1 MDILKV
7 NNILVKILPK
17 VLWRIYNLPMERSPI
32 PRGVLIRRKLF
43 NYLFLALNWVA
54 VFVGL
59 SVLFWIL
66 GYLTLKGIQGF
77 SLSLFTEVGGDPEGG
92 GLLHAFVGH
101 FIIST
106 LTVLMGVP
114 LGILI
119 GIYLAEYAR
128 YSRFGRLLS
137 DISDIMLAAP
147 SIVIGV
153 FVYVILVKPLGTFN
167 ALAGAVSLAIL
178 MIPVILKTTEN
189 MLRLVPDAL
198 REAAIALGA
207 PKWRVI
213 LQVVLPSAKFG
224 ILTGVILG
232 IARIVGETAPLLFTS
247 FNNNFLNFDIFKPM
261 ASLTVTIYQYALS
274 PFPNWQKQ
282 AFAAAL
288 ILTLLVLGATLFA
301 KVVIAKRY
309 KV

>member
-1 MDILKV
+1 MLLKMQ
-7 NNILVKILPK
+7 
-17 VLWRIYNLPMERSPI
+17 REPI
-32 PRGVLIRRKLF
+32 PRSVLIKRKTF
-43 NYLFLALNWVA
+43 NWFFITLTWIA
-54 VFVGL
+54 VGIGL

-66 GYLTLKGIQGF
+66 GYLTLKGVQG
-77 SLSLFTEVGGDPEGG
+77 LSLDLFTKVGGDPDDG

-101 FIIST
+101 AIISL
-106 LTVLMGVP
+106 LTVLIGVP

-128 YSRFGRLLS
+128 FSKFGKIIS
-137 DISDIMLAAP
+137 NTSDIMLAAP

-153 FVYVILVKPLGTFN
+153 FVYIILVKPIGNFN

-189 MLRLVPDAL
+189 MLHLVPDTL

-213 LQVVLPSAKFG
+213 LSVVLPSAKFG
-224 ILTGVILG
+224 ILTGTVLG

-247 FNNNFLNFDIFKPM
+247 FNNNFLNLNLFKPT

-274 PFPNWQKQ
+274 PFPNWQNQ

-288 ILTLLVLGATLFA
+288 LLTLFVLFATLTA
-301 KVVIAKRY
+301 KFILQRRF

>member
-1 MDILKV
+1 
-7 NNILVKILPK
+7 
-17 VLWRIYNLPMERSPI
+17 MEKREII
-32 PRGVLIRRKLF
+32 PRSVLLRRKLF
-43 NYLFLALNWVA
+43 NLVFLALNWLAVA
-54 VFVGL
+54 VGL

-66 GYLTLKGIQGF
+66 GYLIYKGVQGIN
-77 SLSLFTEVGGDPEGG
+77 LDLFTKVGGDPNDG

-101 FIIST
+101 AIIST
-106 LTVLMGVP
+106 LTVIIGVP
-114 LGILI
+114 LGIAI
-119 GIYLAEYAR
+119 GIYVAEYAR
-128 YSRFGRLLS
+128 YSRFGRLIG
-137 DISDIMLAAP
+137 DIADVMLAAP

-153 FVYVILVKPLGTFN
+153 FVYVVLVKPLGTFN

-189 MLRLVPDAL
+189 MLRLVPDNL

-207 PKWRVI
+207 PRWKVI
-213 LQVVLPSAKFG
+213 LSVVLPAARVG

-247 FNNNFLNFDIFKPM
+247 FNNNFLSFNLLKPM

-274 PFPNWQKQ
+274 PFPHWQKQ

-288 ILTLLVLGATLFA
+288 ILTFFVLLATLFA
-301 KVVIAKRY
+301 KFYLRRRY
-309 KV
+309 RV

>member
-1 MDILKV
+1 MQREFI
-7 NNILVKILPK
+7 PK
-17 VLWRIYNLPMERSPI
+17 A
-32 PRGVLIRRKLF
+32 VLIRRKIF
-43 NYLFLALNWVA
+43 NTLFLALNWLAVA
-54 VFVGL
+54 VGL

-66 GYLTLKGIQGF
+66 GYLTLKGIEGI
-77 SLSLFTEVGGDPEGG
+77 SLDLFTKVGGDPNDG

-101 FIIST
+101 AIIST
-106 LTVLMGVP
+106 LTVLIGVP

-128 YSRFGRLLS
+128 YSRFGRFIS
-137 DISDIMLAAP
+137 NVSDIMLAAP

-153 FVYVILVKPLGTFN
+153 FVYIVLVKPIGNFN
-167 ALAGAVSLAIL
+167 AIAGAVSLAIL

-189 MLRLVPDAL
+189 MLLLVPDTL

-213 LQVVLPSAKFG
+213 LSVVLPSAKFG
-224 ILTGVILG
+224 ILTGVVLG

-247 FNNNFLNFDIFKPM
+247 FNNNFLSFDLLKPM

-288 ILTLLVLGATLFA
+288 LLTLFVLFATLTA
-301 KVVIAKRY
+301 KWVLKKRY
-309 KV
+309 RV

>member
-1 MDILKV
+1 MFKLKMADRV
-7 NNILVKILPK
+7 IPKSVLLKRKATNLV
-17 VLWRIYNLPMERSPI
+17 
-32 PRGVLIRRKLF
+32 
-43 NYLFLALNWVA
+43 FLTLTWLA
-54 VFVGL
+54 VGIGL
-59 SVLFWIL
+59 SILFWIL
-66 GYLTLKGIQGF
+66 GYLTLKGIQGINID
-77 SLSLFTEVGGDPEGG
+77 LFTKVGGNPDDG

-101 FIIST
+101 AIISF
-106 LTVLMGVP
+106 LTVLIGVP
-114 LGILI
+114 VGILI

-128 YSRFGRLLS
+128 FSRFGKIIS
-137 DISDIMLAAP
+137 NVSDIMLAAP

-153 FVYVILVKPLGTFN
+153 FVYIILVKPLGTFN

-189 MLRLVPDAL
+189 MLHLVPDTL

-213 LQVVLPSAKFG
+213 LSVVLPSAKFG
-224 ILTGVILG
+224 ILTGIILG

-247 FNNNFLNFDIFKPM
+247 FNNNFLNFNIFKPM

-288 ILTLLVLGATLFA
+288 ILTLFVLFATLTA
-301 KVVIAKRY
+301 KLILQRKF